1 MKAYRL
7 LKENIDALLRRDH
20 LDRKDLAQ
28 WCRKSES
35 WISKIYK
42 EDRRSFSTKDLDR
55 IADLFG
61 YEAYQLFQPG
71 IGSVDRRSGL
81 DRRTKQERRITPAE
95 RVMLATA
102 KEIDSHHPRR
112 KGVPHVAIVASSPI
126 RAALEKLSDEYRR
139 RALALLSQ
147 AESGGQT
154 AAPRKALPAR
164 RQSRRSARGSDAETS

>member
-7 LKENIDALLRRDH
+7 LKENVDALLRRDR

-61 YEAYQLFQPG
+61 LDAFQLFQPG
-71 IGSVDRRSGL
+71 ISAGERRSGL
-81 DRRTKQERRITPAE
+81 DRRGKEERRMPPRE
-95 RVMLATA
+95 RVMLQTA
-102 KEIDSHHPRR
+102 AAIDPHRPQR
-112 KGVPHVAIVASSPI
+112 KGAAHVAIVASSPLVAKLAQI
-126 RAALEKLSDEYRR
+126 AQDFERRISAAVR
-139 RALALLSQ
+139 Q
-147 AESGGQT
+147 AELGGQT
-154 AAPRKALPAR
+154 VRPRKALPAA
-164 RQSRRSARGSDAETS
+164 SRRRGTDRGSDVAEP